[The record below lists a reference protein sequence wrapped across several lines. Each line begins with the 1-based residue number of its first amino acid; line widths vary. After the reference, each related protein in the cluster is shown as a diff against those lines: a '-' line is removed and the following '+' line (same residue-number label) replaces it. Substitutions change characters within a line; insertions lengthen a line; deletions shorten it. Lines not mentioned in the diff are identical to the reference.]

1 MTESVSFVGDSLTAG
16 GRWDEWFPEF
26 SVRNHGTG
34 GATTA
39 DILAGIDVLI
49 SEEPDAFVLLI
60 GTNDL
65 AWRKS
70 VEHVVRN
77 IESILVIV
85 HKQLPTTKILMQSV
99 LPREPSFAPAI
110 RDINR
115 HLRQFSGTVR
125 AQYLDLWP
133 LLADEVGALHPAHSD
148 DGLHLTTD
156 GYEQWLGAL
165 RPAMENL
172 FAVRTA
178 TTPIDTIPDATGT
191 GGRFLT
197 ALR

>member
-1 MTESVSFVGDSLTAG
+1 MTGSLTFVGDSLTAG

-26 SVRNHGTG
+26 NVHNHGTG

-39 DILAGIDVLI
+39 DVLAGIDMLLA
-49 SEEPDAFVLLI
+49 EEPDAIVLLI

-77 IESILVIV
+77 IESILVTA
-85 HKQLPTTKILMQSV
+85 HKRLPQTRLLVQSV
-99 LPREPSFAPAI
+99 LPREPDFAPAI

-115 HLRQFSGTVR
+115 HLRQFSATVR

-133 LLADEVGALHPAHSD
+133 VLADDRGGLSPLHSE
-148 DGLHLTTD
+148 DGLHLTAP
-156 GYEQWLGAL
+156 GYDSWLSEL
-165 RPAMENL
+165 RPAVERL
-172 FAVRTA
+172 FAVPIV
-178 TTPIDTIPDATGT
+178 TTPIDTIAIDSNRDGAAA
-191 GGRFLT
+191 GR
-197 ALR
+197 

>member
-1 MTESVSFVGDSLTAG
+1 MTATIAFVGDSLTAG
-16 GRWDEWFPEF
+16 GRWDEWFPDF
-26 SVRNHGTG
+26 TVSNHGAG

-39 DILAGIDVLI
+39 DVLAGIDGLVA
-49 SEEPDAFVLLI
+49 EQPDGFVLLI

-77 IESILVIV
+77 IESILFLV
-85 HKQLPTTKILMQSV
+85 HKQLPETRILMQSV
-99 LPREPSFAPAI
+99 LPREVEFAPLI

-133 LLADEVGALHPAHSD
+133 ALADETGALHASHSD
-148 DGLHLTTD
+148 DGLHLSSV
-156 GYEQWLGAL
+156 GYERWLGAL
-165 RPAMENL
+165 RPAVDHM
-172 FAVRTA
+172 FAVP
-178 TTPIDTIPDATGT
+178 TTTVPLDTMPHA
-191 GGRFLT
+191 GGPAKRNLS

>member
-1 MTESVSFVGDSLTAG
+1 MTESIAFVGDSLTAA

-26 SVRNHGTG
+26 SVSNHGTG

-49 SEEPDAFVLLI
+49 AEQPDAFVLLI

-85 HKQLPTTKILMQSV
+85 RKQLPGTRILMQSV
-99 LPREPSFAPAI
+99 LPREADFAPSI

-133 LLADEVGALHPAHSD
+133 TLADETGALHSTHSD
-148 DGLHLTTD
+148 DGLHLTAA
-156 GYEQWLGAL
+156 GYEQWLGEL
-165 RPAMENL
+165 RPAVERI
-172 FAVRTA
+172 FAVTP
-178 TTPIDTIPDATGT
+178 TTPIDTVPDASGA